1 MARAVGTPGTV
12 IFGSTFPI
20 NTSYPDY
27 FQCIDNGKNKKYSPI
42 RIAGLD
48 TMLSN
53 RLNES
58 TMRLNDK
65 ELNEIYTKIV
75 SDIEKKVK

>member
-12 IFGSTFPI
+12 IIGSTFAV

-27 FQCIDNGKNKKYSPI
+27 FNIIDKGTAKKYSPI

-58 TMRLNDK
+58 AMRFSDVELND
-65 ELNEIYTKIV
+65 IYNKIV
-75 SDIEKKVK
+75 QDIERKVK